1 MTLLAISFL
10 AGVLTVLAPCILP
23 LLPVVVGSVAAG
35 RSRATPYVVVL
46 SVSLSI
52 ILFTFL
58 LKVSTLFIM
67 VPESFWTYL
76 SGGILIFLGLTFVF
90 PSLWE
95 NLPGINRLSR
105 SSNKLVGTGY
115 QKKSFWGDV
124 LIGFALGPVFSSC
137 SPTYFVILA
146 SVLPA
151 SLGLGTLY
159 LLAYVLGLAIML
171 ILIALIGQRFADR
184 LMRAAD
190 SRGWFKRGVGILFI
204 ALGLL
209 IASGYE
215 KKFEIWLLES
225 GFVDSV
231 RWEQN
236 LLRRID
242 AKGSMPTF
250 TTDGMQKYV
259 EITNPS
265 GFVNTDSITIGELVG
280 KKIILVDFMT
290 YSCINCQRTF
300 PYMTAW
306 YERYRNEGLEIIGIH
321 TPEFAFEKNID
332 NVQKA
337 MEEAGIEYPV
347 VLDNDYATWRA
358 WGNQYW
364 PRKYLIDIEGNVI
377 YDHAGE
383 GQYVETEMMIR
394 RALQDRAIKLG
405 EPVPN
410 DTRPLIGTMN
420 PEERKFAQSPEIYFG
435 AWRND
440 RLAGGKRFVEGEQT
454 FAVPD
459 SPFLNALYLG
469 GTWNI
474 THEHAESVSDAS
486 IVFRYRAR
494 DVFIVASSD
503 EGADIE
509 ILQDGKPLGDAAGE
523 DVEDGALRIQDERL
537 YKIIRNPGGEEHT
550 LEIKVKGGKL
560 KAFTFTFG

>member
-10 AGVLTVLAPCILP
+10 AGTLTVLAPCILP
-23 LLPVVVGSVAAG
+23 LLPVVVGSAATG

-67 VPESFWTYL
+67 VPEAFWTYL
-76 SGGILIFLGLTFVF
+76 SGGILIMLGLTFVF

-95 NLPGINRLSR
+95 NLPGVGRLSR

-151 SLGLGTLY
+151 SLALGTAY
-159 LLAYVLGLAIML
+159 LLAYTFGLAIML
-171 ILIALIGQRFADR
+171 IMIALIGQRFADR

-215 KKFEIWLLES
+215 KKFEVWLLES
-225 GFVDSV
+225 GYVDSV
-231 RWEQN
+231 RWEQG
-236 LLRRID
+236 LLQRFD
-242 AKGSMPTF
+242 AKGAMPTF
-250 TTDGMQKYV
+250 TTDGKQKYA

-265 GFVNTDSITIGELVG
+265 GFVNTDGITIGELVG
-280 KKIILVDFMT
+280 KKVILVDFMT

-306 YERYRNEGLEIIGIH
+306 YERYGNEGLEIIGIH

-332 NVQKA
+332 NVREA

-358 WGNQYW
+358 WGNRYW
-364 PRKYLIDIEGNVI
+364 PRKYLIDIDGNVI

-435 AWRND
+435 AWRNEL
-440 RLAGGKRFVEGEQT
+440 LAGGKRFVEGEQT
-454 FAVPD
+454 FAVPG
-459 SPFLNALYLG
+459 SPVLNALYLG

-486 IVFRYRAR
+486 IIFRYRAR

-503 EGADIE
+503 DGADVE
-509 ILQDGKPLGDAAGE
+509 ILQDGKSLGDAAGE
-523 DVEDGALRIQDERL
+523 DVNDGKLHIQDERL